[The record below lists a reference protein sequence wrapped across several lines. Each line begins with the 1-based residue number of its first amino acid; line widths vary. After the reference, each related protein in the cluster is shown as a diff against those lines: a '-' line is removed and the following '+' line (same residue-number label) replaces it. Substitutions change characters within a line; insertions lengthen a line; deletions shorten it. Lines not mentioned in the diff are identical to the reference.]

1 MKQLNLT
8 ANGKS
13 QERILA
19 YLKENVSDILAN
31 KINNGVQIEKDGYK
45 LINKK
50 TLDGFM
56 KYACDEAKK
65 LAEKGANSA
74 CVEDSVVYGWA
85 IHYFEEDSIEEKLF
99 NLDGTEYKPIV
110 KAKSTQK
117 PTYTPTSST
126 TIKKQE
132 PQISLFDMITGEDKK
147 EKKLK
152 TEKPTLDE
160 ILDYNI
166 DEEHDDDEEEEDET
180 WEEEIIKIEEEQNEP
195 KRKISPFYQSYLDLQ
210 NKYPNHVICYRLGDF
225 YEVFGKKAV
234 QVSNKLDL
242 TLTGR
247 DCGLKQRVEMV
258 GFPYHASDTYFKKI
272 LAFSPIVI
280 YESNDVKVLNQQE
293 NSFIDIET
301 GEILE
306 NDLKNEKALKNAFD
320 KDVLYK
326 IIDLFGDI
334 ITIE

>member
-13 QERILA
+13 QERILV
-19 YLKENVSDILAN
+19 YLKENVSDILAD
-31 KINNGVQIEKDGYK
+31 KINNGVQIEKAGNK

-56 KYACDEAKK
+56 KYACEEARK

-74 CVEDSVVYGWA
+74 CIEDSVVYGWA
-85 IHYFEEDSIEEKLF
+85 IHYFEEGSIEEKLF

-110 KAKSTQK
+110 KAKTTQK
-117 PTYTPTSST
+117 PTYTPTSAPKPKEAT
-126 TIKKQE
+126 
-132 PQISLFDMITGEDKK
+132 LFDLLCENKDIPNKEQEEDN
-147 EKKLK
+147 
-152 TEKPTLDE
+152 DE
-160 ILDYNI
+160 
-166 DEEHDDDEEEEDET
+166 DDEEEVEKT
-180 WEEEIIKIEEEQNEP
+180 LEEEINEIEEEQP

-225 YEVFGKKAV
+225 YEVLGKKAV
-234 QVSNKLDL
+234 QVSNILDL

-247 DCGLKQRVEMV
+247 DCGLEQRVEMV
-258 GFPYHASDTYFKKI
+258 GFPYHVSDIYFKKI

-280 YESNDVKVLNQQE
+280 YERNEVKVLNQQE
-293 NSFIDIET
+293 DSLIDIET
-301 GEILE
+301 GEILQG
-306 NDLKNEKALKNAFD
+306 DLDDNLEQEKQLKTAFD

>member
-19 YLKENVSDILAN
+19 YLEKNASETLIE
-31 KINNGVQIEKDGYK
+31 KINNGVQIEKAGNK

-56 KYACDEAKK
+56 KYASEEARK
-65 LAEKGANSA
+65 LAEKGATSA
-74 CVEDSVVYGWA
+74 CVEDEVVYGWA

-99 NLDGTEYKPIV
+99 NLDGTEFKPIV
-110 KAKSTQK
+110 KAKTTQK
-117 PTYTPTSST
+117 PTYTPTSSSKPKEAT
-126 TIKKQE
+126 
-132 PQISLFDMITGEDKK
+132 LFDLLCENKDIPNKEQEEDN
-147 EKKLK
+147 
-152 TEKPTLDE
+152 DE
-160 ILDYNI
+160 
-166 DEEHDDDEEEEDET
+166 DDEEEVEKT
-180 WEEEIIKIEEEQNEP
+180 LEEEINKIEEEQKEEP
-195 KRKISPFYQSYLDLQ
+195 KRKISPFYQTYLDIQ
-210 NKYPNHVICYRLGDF
+210 NKYPSHVVCYRLGDF

-234 QVSNKLDL
+234 QVSDKLDL

-247 DCGLKQRVEMV
+247 DCGLEQRVEMI

-280 YESNDVKVLNQQE
+280 YENNEVKELNQQKE
-293 NSFIDIET
+293 PLIDIET
-301 GEILE
+301 GEIL
-306 NDLKNEKALKNAFD
+306 NSDLDDNLEQEKQLKMAFD
-320 KDVLYK
+320 KNVLYT